1 MLQIL
6 VKACE
11 FWDPEK
17 EEFVYTKEQK
27 LTLEHSLVSLSK
39 WESIYKKPFLTDDK
53 KTRDELIS
61 YVKCMTITQNVDD
74 LVYNAITNDQIDEI
88 QKYIEDPMTATWFGE
103 DKKGN
108 GKPNRPSGRV
118 MTSEVIY
125 NWMVNARI
133 PFIPCEK
140 WHLNRLLTLIR
151 VYNDTN
157 NPKKMN
163 RNEIARSNAALNKA
177 RREKLHSKG

>member
-6 VKACE
+6 VQACE
-11 FWDPEK
+11 FWDPIK
-17 EEFVYTKEQK
+17 EEFIYTKEQK

-39 WESIYKKPFLTDDK
+39 WESIWKKPFLSPDK
-53 KTRDELIS
+53 KTKEEMLS

-74 LVYNAITNDQIDEI
+74 LIYKVITDAQLLMI
-88 QKYIEDPMTATWFGE
+88 QQYIEDPMTATWFRE
-103 DKKGN
+103 DKNNK
-108 GKPNRPSGRV
+108 KITRKV

-163 RNEIARSNAALNKA
+163 RKEIAQQNAALNKA